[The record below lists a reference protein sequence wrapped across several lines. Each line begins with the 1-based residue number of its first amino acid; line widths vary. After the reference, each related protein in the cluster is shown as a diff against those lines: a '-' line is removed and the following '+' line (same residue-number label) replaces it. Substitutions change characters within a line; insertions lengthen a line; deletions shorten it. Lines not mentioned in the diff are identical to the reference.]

1 MITNLLRSIA
11 RHPSVRSL
19 LRRRAV
25 AKAWP
30 GGVCRRRSGRPMRA
44 LVLAGLLCLP
54 GLAAADAEA
63 DYQRG
68 LESYQVR
75 GDVVTAMQA
84 FRSAAE
90 QGHAQAQV
98 RLAYILD
105 AAGADA
111 EAVSWLSRAAEQGD
125 AEGQFMLARMLSE
138 GEGTERQTGKALEL
152 YRAAAENGHTQALV
166 VLAEAQERGVLGLE
180 RDPEAAL
187 VLWRRAADVGEQEA
201 LHRLQRAHQRGEL
214 GLAPDPAMAAQWRE
228 RIEAARR
235 AAEAK
240 Q

>member
-1 MITNLLRSIA
+1 
-11 RHPSVRSL
+11 
-19 LRRRAV
+19 
-25 AKAWP
+25 
-30 GGVCRRRSGRPMRA
+30 MRA